1 MDVTTK
7 ETAPLVDLPLLS
19 QKERRQPL
27 CLKSKLPNAERL

>member
-1 MDVTTK
+1 MDVTTT

-19 QKERRQPL
+19 QKEHRQPL